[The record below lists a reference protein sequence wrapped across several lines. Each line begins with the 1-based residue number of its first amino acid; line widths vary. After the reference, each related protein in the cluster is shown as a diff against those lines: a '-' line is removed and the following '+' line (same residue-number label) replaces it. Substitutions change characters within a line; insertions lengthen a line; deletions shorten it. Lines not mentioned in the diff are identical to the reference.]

1 VLLPLNVSTLY
12 SENDSVKSCQNITVY
27 RQTDRQTHTTLNSD
41 VDGEPQFFLK
51 AQKEKLLL

>member
-1 VLLPLNVSTLY
+1 MLLPLNVSTLY

-27 RQTDRQTHTTLNSD
+27 RQTDTHTTLNSD